1 MIVGFTPMKFDEG
14 STTMAETKRMT
25 AEQVVGYLLEG
36 EGLDFLRESL
46 AWVVQQ
52 LMEVEV
58 SELVGASRGER
69 APEER
74 LTHRNGYRPRVWS
87 TRAGEL
93 ELAIPK
99 IRRGSYVPSFLEPR
113 KRSEQALVSV
123 VQEAYVAGVSTR
135 KVDQVVES
143 LGLRISKSEVSRIC
157 AGLDEQV
164 EAFRNRPLEGRYP
177 YLWLDAKVEKV
188 RDGGRV
194 VQKALVLAYAVH
206 ESGYREV
213 IGLDVGECET
223 EAFWRSF
230 LRSLAKRGLTGVQ
243 LVVSDADAGLKA
255 AIGQVLGCPW
265 QRCTV
270 HFLRET
276 LGHVR
281 KDQQGMVAALLR
293 PIFNGDDRDA
303 ARELVRDALE
313 RLKKPLPKVAALL
326 EDAEED
332 LLAFYCFPAMHWPK
346 LRSTNPL
353 ERVNREIGR
362 RTDVVGIFPNDRA
375 LIRLATSPA
384 HPVLSGHLIRPRR
397 SRCREFGRRGWR
409 LWRTVAPAR
418 RAASRRRAGRC
429 AGARGARSRWCS
441 GCCGASRL
449 TSSLVR
455 RGSRRAGSPAGGRS
469 SSRRVV
475 RG

>member
-1 MIVGFTPMKFDEG
+1 
-14 STTMAETKRMT
+14 MAETKRMT
-25 AEQVVGYLLEG
+25 TEQVVGYLLAG

-52 LMEVEV
+52 LMEAEV
-58 SELVGASRGER
+58 SELVGAERGER

-74 LTHRNGYRPRVWS
+74 LTHRNGYRSRPWS

-99 IRRGSYVPSFLEPR
+99 LRRGSYFPSFLEPR
-113 KRSEQALVSV
+113 RRSEQALVAV

-135 KVDQVVES
+135 KVDQLVES

-194 VQKALVLAYAVH
+194 VPKALVLAYAVH

-223 EAFWRSF
+223 EAFWRGF
-230 LRSLAKRGLTGVQ
+230 LRGLVERGLGGVQ
-243 LVVSDADAGLKA
+243 LVVSDAHAGLKA
-255 AIGQVLGCPW
+255 AIAQVLDCPW

-281 KDQQGMVAALLR
+281 KEQQGMVAALLR
-293 PIFNGDDRDA
+293 PIFNAADRDA
-303 ARELVRDALE
+303 ARQLVGDALE
-313 RLKKPLPKVAALL
+313 RLRKPLPRVAVLL
-326 EDAEED
+326 EEAEED
-332 LLAFYCFPAMHWPK
+332 LLAFYAFPAMHWPK

-375 LIRLATSPA
+375 LIRLATSVVIEQNDEWLVG
-384 HPVLSGHLIRPRR
+384 HRYLSNHSLEAILADDKKDNNRKEN
-397 SRCREFGRRGWR
+397 RE
-409 LWRTVAPAR
+409 LT
-418 RAASRRRAGRC
+418 AA
-429 AGARGARSRWCS
+429 
-441 GCCGASRL
+441 
-449 TSSLVR
+449 
-455 RGSRRAGSPAGGRS
+455 
-469 SSRRVV
+469 
-475 RG
+475 

>member
-1 MIVGFTPMKFDEG
+1 
-14 STTMAETKRMT
+14 MAETKRMT
-25 AEQVVGYLLEG
+25 AEEVVGYLLEG
-36 EGLDFLRESL
+36 DGLDFLRESL

-52 LMEVEV
+52 LMEAEV
-58 SELVGASRGER
+58 SELVGAARGER

-74 LTHRNGYRPRVWS
+74 LTHRNGYRARPWQ

-99 IRRGSYVPSFLEPR
+99 LRRGSYFPSFLEPR
-113 KRSEQALVSV
+113 RRSEQALVSV

-164 EAFRNRPLEGRYP
+164 DAFRNRPLEGRYP

-194 VQKALVLAYAVH
+194 VRKCLVLAYGVH

-230 LRSLAKRGLTGVQ
+230 LRLLVERGLVGVE
-243 LVVSDADAGLKA
+243 LVVSDAHAGLKR
-255 AIGQVLGCPW
+255 AIAQVLGCPW

-270 HFLRET
+270 HFLREA

-293 PIFNGDDRDA
+293 PIFNADDGEA
-303 ARELVRDALE
+303 ARQLLGDALD
-313 RLKKPLPKVAALL
+313 RLQKPLPRVAALL
-326 EDAEED
+326 EEAEED
-332 LLAFYCFPAMHWPK
+332 LLAFYAFPADHWPK

-375 LIRLATSPA
+375 LIRLAAS
-384 HPVLSGHLIRPRR
+384 VVIEQNDEWLV
-397 SRCREFGRRGWR
+397 GRRY
-409 LWRTVAPAR
+409 LSAHSMESLLEEEEKESKTVDKEVPA
-418 RAASRRRAGRC
+418 
-429 AGARGARSRWCS
+429 
-441 GCCGASRL
+441 L
-449 TSSLVR
+449 TTT
-455 RGSRRAGSPAGGRS
+455 
-469 SSRRVV
+469 
-475 RG
+475 

>member
-1 MIVGFTPMKFDEG
+1 
-14 STTMAETKRMT
+14 MAERKRMT
-25 AEQVVGYLLEG
+25 TEEVVGYLLEG

-46 AWVVQQ
+46 SWVVQQ
-52 LMEVEV
+52 LMEAEV
-58 SELVGASRGER
+58 SELIGAGRGER

-74 LTHRNGYRPRVWS
+74 LTHRNGYRSRPWS

-99 IRRGSYVPSFLEPR
+99 LRRGSYFPSFLEPR

-157 AGLDEQV
+157 QGLDEQV

-230 LRSLAKRGLTGVQ
+230 LRSLVKRGLAGVQ
-243 LVVSDADAGLKA
+243 LVVSDAHAGLKK
-255 AIGQVLGCPW
+255 AIGQVLACPW

-293 PIFNGDDRDA
+293 PIFNAAGAEA
-303 ARELVRDALE
+303 ARQLVGDALE
-313 RLKKPLPKVAALL
+313 RLEGPLPKVAELL
-326 EDAEED
+326 GEAEED
-332 LLAFYCFPAMHWPK
+332 LLGFYCFPVMHWPK

-362 RTDVVGIFPNDRA
+362 RTDVVGIFPNDKA
-375 LIRLATSPA
+375 LIRLAASVVIEQNDEWLVG
-384 HPVLSGHLIRPRR
+384 HRYLSNHSLEVILNDFNEDNN
-397 SRCREFGRRGWR
+397 SQEVRE
-409 LWRTVAPAR
+409 LT
-418 RAASRRRAGRC
+418 AA
-429 AGARGARSRWCS
+429 
-441 GCCGASRL
+441 
-449 TSSLVR
+449 
-455 RGSRRAGSPAGGRS
+455 
-469 SSRRVV
+469 
-475 RG
+475 